1 RHHRRRQDGAD
12 EGLRARARARG
23 APLRRRPRRRR
34 GGQRVRPRALLRL
47 QVPVHLRVPPAVRL
61 RPRRGRGRAEE
72 EKGGACEGLTHAV
85 TPKASRPAV
94 VEGRGAANVPQ
105 SEDVR
110 TMLSPLKT
118 ERRDRRTRAR
128 TDEPARCW
136 RVFYTRSRAEK
147 RCAERL
153 EDDGV
158 EVPLPLRRVTRR
170 WSDREK
176 VVEEPLFRGYV
187 FARVDEAERLRALQ
201 TDGVVRCLH
210 VGGRPAEMRPEE
222 VERLR

>member
-1 RHHRRRQDGAD
+1 
-12 EGLRARARARG
+12 
-23 APLRRRPRRRR
+23 
-34 GGQRVRPRALLRL
+34 
-47 QVPVHLRVPPAVRL
+47 
-61 RPRRGRGRAEE
+61 
-72 EKGGACEGLTHAV
+72 
-85 TPKASRPAV
+85 
-94 VEGRGAANVPQ
+94 
-105 SEDVR
+105 
-110 TMLSPLKT
+110 MLSPLKT

-158 EVPLPLRRVTRR
+158 EVLLPLRRVTRR

-176 VVEEPLFRGYV
+176 VVEEPLFKGYV

-222 VERLR
+222 VERLRALQRAPGLVDAVVRDAFPEGAEVYVANGPLAGLRGRVLGHPKARQLLVEVPTLRHAVRVHLPVEWATRPASASPVSAEAA